1 MGEISLPV
9 LYHFILLLGI
19 PFIGGLIAMR
29 MRIPAIIGYIVGGLA
44 LGVFLDQSVKTQLLS
59 EFAGVG
65 IVLLLF
71 TVGLELDLNNLKRF
85 GKFAIKGGL
94 LQLLFSFIFIF
105 ALCLATRFSLVEA
118 LFIAAS
124 FSMSS
129 TAVVA
134 KIIQDRQEESSLLGS
149 LTISILLF
157 QDIFAIPLIIIA
169 TSLGQGLSLT
179 GFVGMVIFGLLKA
192 AIVLILMY
200 VIGIKFV
207 PFFFKK
213 VAKTSRESLNLAT
226 ILFVLICVFI
236 FSKLGL
242 SAVIA
247 AFIAGFIIGQTLE
260 HQHIFT
266 QMRPLRDVFSV
277 LFFVFLGASV
287 SLSSALTQLPAIIL
301 FSLVLILIKF
311 IVILLLFINF
321 RFHSRTSFSIA
332 SYLSQVG
339 EFAFLV
345 LTAGLISKNISYQ
358 TYNFAII
365 STLIS
370 LAVSPYLISQ
380 KDKLYF
386 GLKKKI
392 KKYLPDVASYINLN
406 IDREVAHIDA
416 FDLTNHIIICGF
428 GRVGLYVGR
437 ALTMAKISY
446 IAIDYNIDIV
456 EKAKKKGVN
465 IIYGD
470 PTDIDILDYAQ
481 AEDASVIITAVPELI
496 SQEMIILNAKKLN
509 PKILVITR
517 VEQEE
522 SQRRVRDLG
531 AEIVVQPEFEA
542 ALSIIRRIFANYNLE
557 KEDIIGKIK
566 RLKIEHGMN

>member
-1 MGEISLPV
+1 MPV
-9 LYHFILLLGI
+9 LYHFILFLGI
-19 PFIGGLIAMR
+19 PFIAGLIALR
-29 MRIPAIIGYIVGGLA
+29 LRLPAIIGYIVGGLI
-44 LGVFLDQSVKTQLLS
+44 LGSFLDQTIKTQLLS

-71 TVGLELDLNNLKRF
+71 TVGLELNLENLKRF

-105 ALCLATRFSLVEA
+105 ALCMATRFSFVESI
-118 LFIAAS
+118 FVAAS

-134 KIIQDRQEESSLLGS
+134 KIIQDRQEENSLLGN
-149 LTISILLF
+149 LTISVLLF

-169 TSLGQGLSLT
+169 SSVGSGVGLTSLLGTVL
-179 GFVGMVIFGLLKA
+179 FGLFRG
-192 AIVLILMY
+192 AIVLVLMY

-226 ILFVLICVFI
+226 ILFVLISVFI

-242 SAVIA
+242 SPVVA
-247 AFIAGFIIGQTLE
+247 AFISGFIIGQTLE

-287 SLSSALTQLPAIIL
+287 SLTSALSQFPAIIL
-301 FSLVLILIKF
+301 FSLLLMAIKF
-311 IVILLLFINF
+311 IVILLLFVNF

-339 EFAFLV
+339 EFAFLI
-345 LTAGLISKNISYQ
+345 LTAGLVSKNISSE
-358 TYNFAII
+358 TYNFAIFT
-365 STLIS
+365 TLIT
-370 LAVSPYLISQ
+370 LVISPYLISQ
-380 KDKLYF
+380 KDKIYF

-392 KKYLPDVASYINLN
+392 KKYFPDISSYINLN

-416 FDLTNHIIICGF
+416 FDLKNHIVICGF
-428 GRVGLYVGR
+428 GRVGRYVGR
-437 ALTMAKISY
+437 ALTLAQIPY

-456 EKAKKKGVN
+456 EKAKKKSVN

-470 PTDIDILDYAQ
+470 PTDIDILDFAQ
-481 AEDASVIITAVPELI
+481 TEEASAIITVVPELI

-509 PKILVITR
+509 PKILIFTR
-517 VEQEE
+517 VEHEE

-531 AEIVVQPEFEA
+531 AEVIIQPEFEA

-557 KEDIIGKIK
+557 KEDIVGKIK